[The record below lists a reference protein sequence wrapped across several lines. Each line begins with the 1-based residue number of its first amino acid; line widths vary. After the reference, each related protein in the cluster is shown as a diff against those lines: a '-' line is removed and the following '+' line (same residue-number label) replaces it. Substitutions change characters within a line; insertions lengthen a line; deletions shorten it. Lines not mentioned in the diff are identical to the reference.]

1 MMKHTIEGLKNRLHN
16 LTEKDSIGNAKLIA
30 KTKRKI
36 RLLEKRG

>member
-1 MMKHTIEGLKNRLHN
+1 MKAQTIEGLKVRLHK

-36 RLLEKRG
+36 KLLEKRG